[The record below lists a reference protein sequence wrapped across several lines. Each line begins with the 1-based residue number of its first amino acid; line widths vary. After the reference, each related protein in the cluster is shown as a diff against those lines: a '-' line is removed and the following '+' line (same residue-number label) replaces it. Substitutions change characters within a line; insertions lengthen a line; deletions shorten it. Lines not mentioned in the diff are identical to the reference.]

1 MLLTAA
7 ALLLL
12 HAAPVQDTAPTPA
25 TPAVAAGAYR
35 DPTAR
40 ELVRRA
46 REYRAG
52 ADRSL
57 RGYQALGRQRTSAG
71 LRTVLRERTLWGQEI
86 AARIDWR
93 REGTVRVE
101 LVGARTRSI
110 GDDDDDDSDDVRSEA
125 RELAFDPADDRMR
138 MALVGNDT
146 WIRHPLAVGSERD
159 YRFTAGDTLTVRL
172 SGGET
177 VRVFELRVE
186 PRRLDAPLV
195 SGSIW
200 LEDRSYG
207 VVRTLLRLSHSLTQ
221 EIRTATTTDSAGRRS
236 RNVNVSISGDSASG
250 RGRRR
255 GGRGMW
261 LLPDV
266 RIDVRY
272 ITTEYGLVQGRW
284 WMPTNTAID
293 ATVTAGGFSVPARFE
308 RSWSQY
314 RVEGDPLPAPGSPA
328 LAVAAP
334 VPERPDTPQAC
345 REKGNCSCTRN
356 RCREVEVIVPT
367 DTAALAAS
375 PDLPPPLTTGAPL
388 LSGKEV
394 DDLGRELSKV
404 ASDPWVFSRP
414 NIRRAPV
421 LLRFNR
427 VEGLSVGARQTMDFG
442 PIAVDGTLRIAT
454 ASWEPDVEL
463 GVRRETAERRLRLA
477 AYLRLAAAN
486 PAERPLGFGNSVGAL
501 LWGRDNGDYFRATGV
516 ELRGAPP
523 RSVRPW
529 MEWRL
534 FGEHQSPVFTE
545 TDLSLRGIGSDFAF
559 RPNIVADRA
568 DQFGVG
574 LVLRPLVDRRAL
586 GFRWGTELGVQAEA
600 GTFRFARPSL
610 RLNGALPLGPSLAFA
625 LDAAAG
631 TSFGVVPVQSLWR
644 LGGAGTLRGYDGST
658 AAGTAFWRGR
668 GEVGRGSGTTRL
680 ALFSDVGWAGN
691 RDAFTFQRPLWSV
704 GAGVSVL
711 DGLLR
716 VDLARALRQ
725 PTGWRLELY
734 MDGAL

>member
-1 MLLTAA
+1 MLLSAA

-12 HAAPVQDTAPTPA
+12 HAAPMQDTTPA
-25 TPAVAAGAYR
+25 SPAAIAASYR

-40 ELVRRA
+40 ELVRKA
-46 REYRAG
+46 REYRLTT
-52 ADRSL
+52 DRSL
-57 RGYQALGRQRTSAG
+57 RAYQALGRQRAAAG
-71 LRTVLRERTLWGQEI
+71 LRTPLRERTLFGQEV

-93 REGTVRVE
+93 REGPTRVQ
-101 LVGARTRSI
+101 LVGARTRVVA
-110 GDDDDDDSDDVRSEA
+110 GDDDDDEEMDDVRDEA
-125 RELAFDPADDRMR
+125 RELAFDPADERMR
-138 MALVGNDT
+138 MGLLGNET
-146 WIRHPLAVGSERD
+146 WIRHPLSVGSERD
-159 YRFTAGDTLTVRL
+159 YRFSAGDTLTVRL

-207 VVRTLLRLSHSLTQ
+207 VVRTLLRLSHSLRQSIQTS
-221 EIRTATTTDSAGRRS
+221 TTRDSAGRRNT
-236 RNVNVSISGDSASG
+236 NVNVSIGGDSSRSA

-255 GGRGMW
+255 GRRGMG

-266 RIDVRY
+266 RVDVRY
-272 ITTEYGLVQGRW
+272 ITTEYGLVQNRW
-284 WMPTNTAID
+284 WMPTHSAVD
-293 ATVTAGGFSVPARFE
+293 ATVTMGGFTLPARFE

-314 RVEGDPLPAPGSPA
+314 RVEGDPLPAPGAPVA
-328 LAVAAP
+328 AAP
-334 VPERPDTPQAC
+334 VIPDTPQVCRDGDAC
-345 REKGNCSCTRN
+345 TCRRG
-356 RCREVEVIVPT
+356 RCRLVEVTVPA

-388 LSGKEV
+388 LSGKEARE
-394 DDLGRELSKV
+394 LGRELDRV
-404 ASDPWVFSRP
+404 ASDPWVFTRP
-414 NIRRAPV
+414 DIRRAPV

-427 VEGLSVGARQTMDFG
+427 VEGLSVGARQSMDFG
-442 PIAVDGTLRIAT
+442 PLEADGTLRIAT
-454 ASWEPDVEL
+454 ATGEPDLEL

-477 AYLRLAAAN
+477 AYRRLTAAN
-486 PAERPLGFGNSVGAL
+486 PAERPLGLGNSVGAL

-523 RSVRPW
+523 RAERAW

-534 FGEHQSPVFTE
+534 FGEHQHPVGTE

-559 RPNIVADRA
+559 RPNLAADRA

-574 LVLRPLVDRRAL
+574 LVLRPLVNAGAL
-586 GFRWGTELGVQAEA
+586 GFRWGTELGMEAEA
-600 GTFRFARPSL
+600 GDYRFARPSL
-610 RLNGALPLGPSLAFA
+610 RLNGAVDLGSFAVA

-631 TSFGVVPVQSLWR
+631 TSFGDVPAQGLWR
-644 LGGAGTLRGYDGST
+644 LGGAGTLRGYDGS
-658 AAGTAFWRGR
+658 AAVGTAFWRGR
-668 GEVGRGSGTTRL
+668 GEIGRGTGAARL
-680 ALFSDVGWAGN
+680 ALFSDLGWAGS
-691 RDAFTFQRPLWSV
+691 RTDFTFQRPLWSV
-704 GAGVSVL
+704 GVGASVL
-711 DGLLR
+711 DGLVR
-716 VDLARALRQ
+716 VDLARALRA